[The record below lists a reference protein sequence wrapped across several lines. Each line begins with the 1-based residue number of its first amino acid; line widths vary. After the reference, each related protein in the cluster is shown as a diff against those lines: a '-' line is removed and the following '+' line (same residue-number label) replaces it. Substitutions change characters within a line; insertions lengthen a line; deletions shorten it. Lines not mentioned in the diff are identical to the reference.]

1 MSDSVYS
8 EINLHITWH
17 TKGNIPSIIPA
28 VEKPLHQYLKHKIIE
43 TPDVFF
49 HAIGGIENHIHL
61 AISIPPNLLIS
72 DWIGKLKGG
81 SSFYIN
87 KLANNKSLQWQRGY
101 GIVSFGTK
109 DLKWVVNYILNQKE
123 YHRKGTTHER
133 LERITIDGNKE
144 S

>member
-17 TKGNIPSIIPA
+17 TKSSVSSITPII
-28 VEKPLHQYLKHKIIE
+28 EKPLHQYLKHKIIE
-43 TPDVFF
+43 TPGVIF
-49 HAIGGIENHIHL
+49 HAVGGIENHIHI
-61 AISIPPNLLIS
+61 AISVSPNLLVS

-81 SSFYIN
+81 SSFNIN
-87 KLANNKSLQWQRGY
+87 KLQGDKSLQWQRGY

-123 YHRKGTTHER
+123 HHSKGSIHER
-133 LERITIDGNKE
+133 LEKTDND
-144 S
+144 